1 MTDKVEQLIITA
13 LRDIV
18 QQEGIELSAEP
29 GSDTRLFGEG
39 GLLDSMALV
48 SLVVAVEQL
57 IDEQLGAAVALA
69 DEKALSQRNSPYR
82 SIGSLAAYA
91 RQEIAARGGHG

>member
-1 MTDKVEQLIITA
+1 MSDKVTDLIIGA
-13 LRDIV
+13 VRDIV
-18 QQEGIELSAEP
+18 AQEGIETGGELGA
-29 GSDTRLFGEG
+29 DTRLFGDG

-57 IDEQLGAAVALA
+57 IDEQLGVAVALA

-82 SIGSLAAYA
+82 TIGALAAYA
-91 RQEIAARGGHG
+91 SQEISARGGHA